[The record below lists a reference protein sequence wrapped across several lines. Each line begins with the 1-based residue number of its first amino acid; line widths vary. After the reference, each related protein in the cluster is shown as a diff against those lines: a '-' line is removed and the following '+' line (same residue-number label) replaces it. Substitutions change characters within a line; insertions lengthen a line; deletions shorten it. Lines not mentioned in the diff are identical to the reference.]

1 MEELTTTWQD
11 GSEDEFIRELLDDSS
26 PFLLAPP
33 ETAINHLV
41 SAAYSVPTIDDINNA
56 LSVTNHERHFQDTRI
71 SMLEKDLSK
80 AEHKYTLRI
89 KSCGS
94 GMADDGYKWRKYGQ
108 KSIKNSPHPRSYYR
122 CTNPRCS
129 AKKQMERSSD
139 DPDTLIITYEGLHLH
154 YAYPYFF
161 LGPAQHVNP
170 PSKKLKSTVSKA
182 DAQAQVQESL
192 PMEEY
197 PRQSPTNLS
206 SGPLY
211 DPFVGFGQEGM
222 GPQGLL
228 EDMVP
233 LVIRNP
239 SNTPFSSNS
248 SSCSSYP
255 SPPTSPSSLSWS
267 PNYSSPC
274 FNIGF

>member
-1 MEELTTTWQD
+1 MEDLKTTWPN

-26 PFLLAPP
+26 PFLLPPP
-33 ETAINHLV
+33 ETAIDHLV
-41 SAAYSVPTIDDINNA
+41 SAAYSVPTIEDINNA
-56 LSVTNHERHFQDTRI
+56 LSVTNHEHHFQDTRI
-71 SMLEKDLSK
+71 SVLEKDLSNV
-80 AEHKYTLRI
+80 ENKYTLRI

-94 GMADDGYKWRKYGQ
+94 GMADDGYKWRKYGAIINVQ
-108 KSIKNSPHPRSYYR
+108 TVDAVP
-122 CTNPRCS
+122 
-129 AKKQMERSSD
+129 KKQVERSSE

-154 YAYPYFF
+154 YAYPHF
-161 LGPAQHVNP
+161 LLSPAQHINP
-170 PSKKLKSTVSKA
+170 QSKKLKSTVSEA
-182 DAQAQVQESL
+182 EAQAQGPLSI
-192 PMEEY
+192 EEY

-206 SGPLY
+206 EGTLY
-211 DPFVGFGQEGM
+211 DPFVDFVPEEM

-239 SNTPFSSNS
+239 SNNHFSSN
-248 SSCSSYP
+248 SCSSYP